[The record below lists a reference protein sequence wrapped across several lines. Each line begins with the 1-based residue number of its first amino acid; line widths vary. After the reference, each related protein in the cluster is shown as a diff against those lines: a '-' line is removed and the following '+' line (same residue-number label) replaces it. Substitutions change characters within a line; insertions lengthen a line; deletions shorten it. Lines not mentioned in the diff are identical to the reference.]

1 MAKMLFTP
9 EEIEILR
16 QNPYVLNV
24 TSHRIVYTLA
34 FKKLAVQEAANGMK
48 STEIFKR
55 AGFDLEMLGKTRIY
69 MALKLFQREAA
80 SPEGLRELREAGI
93 KTKEER
99 MAKFAQ
105 EDYSKKQ
112 TKVAIREL
120 QKKVIHLEQQI
131 EFLKKIQFPEE

>member
-1 MAKMLFTP
+1 
-9 EEIEILR
+9 
-16 QNPYVLNV
+16 
-24 TSHRIVYTLA
+24 
-34 FKKLAVQEAANGMK
+34 
-48 STEIFKR
+48 
-55 AGFDLEMLGKTRIY
+55 
-69 MALKLFQREAA
+69 
-80 SPEGLRELREAGI
+80 
-93 KTKEER
+93 

>member
-1 MAKMLFTP
+1 
-9 EEIEILR
+9 
-16 QNPYVLNV
+16 
-24 TSHRIVYTLA
+24 
-34 FKKLAVQEAANGMK
+34 
-48 STEIFKR
+48 
-55 AGFDLEMLGKTRIY
+55 

-80 SPEGLRELREAGI
+80 SPEGLREAGI

-99 MAKFAQ
+99 MAKFAK
-105 EDYSKKQ
+105 EDYAKKQ

>member
-1 MAKMLFTP
+1 
-9 EEIEILR
+9 
-16 QNPYVLNV
+16 
-24 TSHRIVYTLA
+24 
-34 FKKLAVQEAANGMK
+34 
-48 STEIFKR
+48 
-55 AGFDLEMLGKTRIY
+55 

-80 SPEGLRELREAGI
+80 SPEGLREAGI

>member
-1 MAKMLFTP
+1 M
-9 EEIEILR
+9 
-16 QNPYVLNV
+16 
-24 TSHRIVYTLA
+24 
-34 FKKLAVQEAANGMK
+34 QEAANGIK

-80 SPEGLRELREAGI
+80 SPEGLREAGI

>member
-1 MAKMLFTP
+1 MAKKLFVA

-69 MALKLFQREAA
+69 MALKHFQREAA
-80 SPEGLRELREAGI
+80 SPEGLREAGI

-99 MAKFAQ
+99 MAKFAK
-105 EDYSKKQ
+105 EDYAKKQ